1 MRKTGGLV
9 KAEELQEENMG
20 QKERIPQ
27 LDIFRAISIFAVV
40 AIHATSR
47 TLAETLN
54 TPLFH
59 PFLFINK
66 FSQFAVPSFVF
77 LSGFVLFYNYI
88 DRPLTGR
95 TLGKFYSRRLI
106 YILVPYAIFTLLY
119 FVLRL
124 YAGNQWSLPPQEMA
138 AKIAKYALTGTA
150 YTHLYYVIIIIQ
162 FYVLFPLLLWALQKS
177 RRLAA
182 WAPLIGL
189 ALQWGFVV
197 LNKYMVNH
205 GYWHVSKGSLAIT
218 YFSYFLLGAAIAVFY
233 SSLKP
238 WLIPWED
245 RKRRGPWLLWAV
257 LWVAWLAAGI
267 AHVELWNRNYTQKT
281 VINSFWFEGAANAHA
296 LLSCL
301 LLFQLSFLLFGAG
314 RRLGSRL
321 LISAG
326 VCSFGIYLVHP
337 AMLFFYR
344 KIEFHG
350 GYLAYVLA
358 IAGGWLASLVLSWI
372 IVALAFRFIRPAWI
386 LFGSAPG
393 RPARQMQKVRQEHN
407 GV

>member
-1 MRKTGGLV
+1 
-9 KAEELQEENMG
+9 MG

-27 LDIFRAISIFAVV
+27 LDIFRAISIFAVL

-95 TLGKFYSRRLI
+95 MMGTFYRRRLT
-106 YILVPYAIFTLLY
+106 YIIVPYVVFSVLY
-119 FVLRL
+119 FVMKVT
-124 YAGNQWSLPPQEMA
+124 AGSQWGLPPVELA
-138 AKIAKYALTGTA
+138 SKLGKYLITGTA

-162 FYVLFPLLLWALQKS
+162 FYILFPLLLWCLQAS

-182 WAPLIGL
+182 VAPLIGL
-189 ALQWGFVV
+189 ALQWAFIV

-218 YFSYFLLGAAIAVFY
+218 YFSYFLLGASIGVFY
-233 SSLKP
+233 PKLKS
-238 WLIPWED
+238 WLKITESKPTPSRLAGWI
-245 RKRRGPWLLWAV
+245 GLWV
-257 LWVAWLAAGI
+257 LWIAAGI
-267 AHVELWNRNYTQKT
+267 AHVELWYNNYTHKT
-281 VINSFWFEGAANAHA
+281 VINTFWFEGAANAHA

-301 LLFQLSFLLFGAG
+301 VLFQLSFLLYGAG
-314 RRLGSRL
+314 QRLGTRL
-321 LISAG
+321 LLSAG
-326 VCSFGIYLVHP
+326 ACSFGIYLIHP
-337 AMLFFYR
+337 AVLFFYR
-344 KIEFHG
+344 KIGFHG
-350 GYLAYVLA
+350 GYAAYTLA
-358 IAGGWLASLVLSWI
+358 IAGGWLAALAVSWI
-372 IVALAFRFIRPAWI
+372 IVGLAFRYLGLSWV
-386 LFGSAPG
+386 LFGTAPK
-393 RPARQMQKVRQEHN
+393 REVKQSQHVQAM
-407 GV
+407 

>member
-1 MRKTGGLV
+1 M
-9 KAEELQEENMG
+9 A

-27 LDIFRAISIFAVV
+27 LDIFRAISIFAVL

-47 TLAETLN
+47 TLSETLD

-95 TLGKFYSRRLI
+95 MLGKFYGRRLS
-106 YILVPYAIFTLLY
+106 YIIVPYVVFSLLY
-119 FVLRL
+119 FALKVT
-124 YAGNQWSLPPQEMA
+124 AGSQWGLPPQDLA
-138 AKIAKYALTGTA
+138 AKLGKYLLTGTA

-162 FYVLFPLLLWALQKS
+162 FYVLFPLLLWCLQKS

-189 ALQWGFVV
+189 ALQWAFVV

-205 GYWHVSKGSLAIT
+205 GYWHLSKGSLAIT
-218 YFSYFLLGAAIAVFY
+218 YFSYFLLGASIGVFY
-233 SSLKP
+233 PVLKS
-238 WLIPWED
+238 WLVPSRE
-245 RKRRGPWLLWAV
+245 RATGGRLTLWTV
-257 LWVAWLAAGI
+257 LWMAWIAAGT
-267 AHVELWNRNYTQKT
+267 AHVELWYRNYTEKT
-281 VINSFWFEGAANAHA
+281 VINSFWYEGAAGAHA

-301 LLFQLSFLLFGAG
+301 VLFQLAFMLYGTG
-314 RRLGSRL
+314 RRIGSEL

-326 VCSFGIYLVHP
+326 ACSFGIYLIHP
-337 AMLFFYR
+337 AVLYAYR
-344 KIEFHG
+344 KIGFHG
-350 GYLAYVLA
+350 GYTSYALA
-358 IAGGWLASLVLSWI
+358 IFGGWLAALVLSWI
-372 IVALAFRFIRPAWI
+372 VVAAAFRYFGASWV
-386 LFGSAPG
+386 LFGSAPKPERKAVAAQNDVKLG
-393 RPARQMQKVRQEHN
+393 L
-407 GV
+407 